1 MKHFYLI
8 LTLASLVG
16 ASVPVSAQISI
27 DEVNAERRNV
37 TFRDRLK
44 STSVDADYFSLARY
58 KAERAAIRKERNYL
72 ELGGGLQ
79 GTLTSYNDP
88 WISVSGGDNSIALVA
103 TFNLRHI
110 FKKNLFSIETK
121 FNAKLG
127 YNRMKVETQRVGPDG
142 KPMVDE
148 SGNKIMDSEGVWFK
162 NQDEFVI
169 WVNPAFEMAKNWT
182 YGSILQFRSQFV
194 NGYKSRSEQE
204 KKHLKS
210 KFMTPGYLD
219 ISLGITY
226 KSPQKKFP
234 ITVNMSPL
242 ALNAT
247 FAENDWIRRRQV
259 EERVDSEGKKTETEI
274 KPAYNYGIED
284 PDKTSKYEG
293 GSSIQIDFDR
303 TFGKTGFLRYRTT
316 LYSFYGWITD
326 IGQKNKISDYTEF
339 RHAYEEWDK
348 TANKDIKD
356 KPRLPIHPIARWE
369 NTLDIKATKYLSTTL
384 SFQLYYNRAQNVDV
398 QTRTLLSVGLTY
410 TFKNK

>member
-247 FAENDWIRRRQV
+247 FAESDWIRMRQV
-259 EERVDSEGKKTETEI
+259 DGDGKGI
-274 KPAYNYGIED
+274 KPAYPYGI
-284 PDKTSKYEG
+284 
-293 GSSIQIDFDR
+293 
-303 TFGKTGFLRYRTT
+303 
-316 LYSFYGWITD
+316 D
-326 IGQKNKISDYTEF
+326 IGQKNKISDYTKYLE
-339 RHAYEEWDK
+339 AYDK
-348 TANKDIKD
+348 WADKEDTSVGHDIKD
-356 KPRLPIHPIARWE
+356 KPRLPIHPTVRWE
-369 NTLDIKATKYLSTTL
+369 NTLEIKATKYLSTKV

-398 QTRTLLSVGLTY
+398 QTRTLLQVGLTY
-410 TFKNK
+410 TFKNKPKP

>member
-210 KFMTPGYLD
+210 KIMTPGYLD

-247 FAENDWIRRRQV
+247 FAESDWIRMRQV
-259 EERVDSEGKKTETEI
+259 GDDGKEI
-274 KPAYNYGIED
+274 KPAYPYGIED
-284 PDKTSKYEG
+284 PEKTSKYEG

-303 TFGKTGFLRYRTT
+303 TFGKKGIFRYRTT
-316 LYSFYGWITD
+316 LFSFMGWMSNLNM
-326 IGQKNKISDYTEF
+326 KNRYTSVS
-339 RHAYEEWDK
+339 AYEKALQAWDD
-348 TANKDIKD
+348 AQGIGD
-356 KPRLPIHPIARWE
+356 KPMLQIHPTVRWE
-369 NTLDIKATKYLSTTL
+369 NTIDIKATKYLSTTFN
-384 SFQLYYNRAQNVDV
+384 FQLYYNRAQNYDI
-398 QTRTLLSVGLTY
+398 QTQLLLSVGLTY

>member
-1 MKHFYLI
+1 MKHLFPI
-8 LTLASLVG
+8 FALAAFLL
-16 ASVPVSAQISI
+16 ASVPASAQISI
-27 DEVNAERRNV
+27 DEVNAEQQSV
-37 TFRDRLK
+37 TFQDKLK
-44 STSVDADYFSLARY
+44 STSVDVDYFNLARY

-72 ELGGGLQ
+72 EFGGGLQ
-79 GTLTSYNDP
+79 GALTSYNDP
-88 WISVSGGDNSIALVA
+88 WIATSGGDNSIALVA
-103 TFNLRHI
+103 TFNLKHI
-110 FKKNLFSIETK
+110 FTKDLFTIETK

-127 YNRMKVETQRVGPDG
+127 YNRMKVT
-142 KPMVDE
+142 VDDKE
-148 SGNKIMDSEGVWFK
+148 EGIWFK
-162 NQDEFVI
+162 NQDEFEI
-169 WVNPAFEMAKNWT
+169 STAPSFKMTKNWS
-182 YGSILQFRSQFV
+182 YGVIAKFRSQFV
-194 NGYKSRSEQE
+194 NGYKSRTEQE
-204 KKHLKS
+204 EADLKS
-210 KFMTPGYLD
+210 KFMTPAYLD

-226 KSPQKKFP
+226 KSPEKKFP

-247 FAENDWIRRRQV
+247 FAENDWIRKRQV
-259 EERVDSEGKKTETEI
+259 DKDGNEI
-274 KPAYNYGIED
+274 KPAYPYGIED
-284 PDKTSKYEG
+284 PDRTSKYEG
-293 GSSIQIDFDR
+293 GSSVQIDFDR

-326 IGQKNKISDYTEF
+326 IGQKNKISDYTKF

>member
-1 MKHFYLI
+1 MKHLFPI
-8 LTLASLVG
+8 FALAAFLL
-16 ASVPVSAQISI
+16 ASVPASAQISI
-27 DEVNAERRNV
+27 DEVNAEQQSV
-37 TFRDRLK
+37 TFQDKLK
-44 STSVDADYFSLARY
+44 STPVDVDYFNLARY

-72 ELGGGLQ
+72 EFGGGLQ
-79 GTLTSYNDP
+79 GSLTSYNDP
-88 WISVSGGDNSIALVA
+88 WISVSGGDNSIALVG
-103 TFNLRHI
+103 TFNLRHV

-121 FNAKLG
+121 FSAKLG

-162 NQDEFVI
+162 NQDELVI
-169 WVNPAFEMAKNWT
+169 WVNPAFEMAKNWS
-182 YGSILQFRSQFV
+182 YGSIIQFRSQFV

-219 ISLGITY
+219 ISFGITY
-226 KSPQKKFP
+226 KSPKPKFP
-234 ITVNMSPL
+234 ITVNISPL

-247 FAENDWIRRRQV
+247 FAESDWIRMRQV
-259 EERVDSEGKKTETEI
+259 DKDNNEI
-274 KPAYNYGIED
+274 KPAYPYGIED

-293 GSSIQIDFDR
+293 GSSIEIGFDR
-303 TFGKTGFLRYRTT
+303 TFGKTGYLRYGTT
-316 LYSFYGWITD
+316 IQSFYGWITD
-326 IGQKNKISDYTEF
+326 IGQKNKISDYTKYLS
-339 RHAYEEWDK
+339 AYDK
-348 TANKDIKD
+348 WVEAGSNIKD
-356 KPRLPIHPIARWE
+356 KPRLPIHPTVRWI
-369 NTLDIKATKYLSTTL
+369 NTIDIKATKYLSTTL